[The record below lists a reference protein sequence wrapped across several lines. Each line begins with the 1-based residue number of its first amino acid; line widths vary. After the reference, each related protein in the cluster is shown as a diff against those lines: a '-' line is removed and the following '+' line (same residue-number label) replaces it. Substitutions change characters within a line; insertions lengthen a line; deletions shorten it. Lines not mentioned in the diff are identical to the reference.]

1 MRKCLF
7 EAQQSPRGWSRKGR
21 AEQEML
27 LAGQVTKGRP
37 GESLEDSEQGSDR
50 KKLTFLRDLHG
61 KETGG
66 ELARRASEGVA

>member
-1 MRKCLF
+1 MAGAERGEPSRRCL
-7 EAQQSPRGWSRKGR
+7 QQPL
-21 AEQEML
+21 E
-27 LAGQVTKGRP
+27 GQVTKGRP